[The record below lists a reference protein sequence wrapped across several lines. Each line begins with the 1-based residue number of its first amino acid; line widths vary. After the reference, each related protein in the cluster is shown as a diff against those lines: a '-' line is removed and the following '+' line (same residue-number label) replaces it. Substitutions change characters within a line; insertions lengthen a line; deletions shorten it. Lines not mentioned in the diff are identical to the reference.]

1 MTRII
6 VAAVLTAV
14 AMGAL
19 AWWVKGDL
27 ELAWLLVI
35 LVLLVASS
43 AIGFVAALAVRA
55 PIVHAGVHAVAVAP
69 IIAALALMVAMETPN
84 HWNSRDRARV
94 ERQATSLAAD
104 VPRIEALVRG
114 LLGAGVDVVGARPI
128 IHGGWVRKKPFR
140 FGLEREPAVAEL
152 HVDFALGP
160 NQGFTLRVDGDSL
173 VADPAALA
181 SAREAPWRINAEALE
196 RRFDAPA
203 MRLGRVGVPPWEQ
216 GTLLP
221 LRLERA
227 EDDWSFLIL
236 RVGGPEGLEVVRT
249 ISRDESRDALARA
262 AARAGREVRDVRI
275 YFTPNYRGVTF
286 EIGADFD
293 FIGVPVDRR
302 GSIPLVA
309 RFRDGDFVYET
320 RTIRPTVRGQDGPP
334 SSGVVDSDARRSTH

>member
-1 MTRII
+1 MTRMVI
-6 VAAVLTAV
+6 AAILTAV
-14 AMGAL
+14 VTGAL
-19 AWWVKGDL
+19 AWWLKGDL
-27 ELAWLLVI
+27 EMVWLLVI

-43 AIGFVAALAVRA
+43 VIGFVAALVVRA
-55 PIVHAGVHAVAVAP
+55 PIAHAGVFAVAVAP
-69 IIAALALMVAMETPN
+69 MIGAVALMVAMETPN
-84 HWNSRDRARV
+84 AWNSPGRTGM
-94 ERQATSLAAD
+94 ERQATSVAAD
-104 VPRIEALVRG
+104 LPRIEARVRE
-114 LLGAGVDVVGARPI
+114 LLGAGVDVLGARPI
-128 IHGGWVRKKPFR
+128 VHGGQVKKEPLR
-140 FGLEREPAVAEL
+140 FGLEREPAVVEL

-173 VADPAALA
+173 VADSAALA

-203 MRLGRVGVPPWEQ
+203 MRLGRVGLPPWEQ

-221 LRLERA
+221 LRLERG
-227 EDDWSFLIL
+227 EDDWSLLIL
-236 RVGGPEGLEVVRT
+236 RVGGPEGLAVVRT

-262 AARAGREVRDVRI
+262 AARAGREVSDVRI

-293 FIGVPVDRR
+293 FVGVPVDRR
-302 GSIPLVA
+302 GSVPLVA

-334 SSGVVDSDARRSTH
+334 SRGVDSGDRRSTH